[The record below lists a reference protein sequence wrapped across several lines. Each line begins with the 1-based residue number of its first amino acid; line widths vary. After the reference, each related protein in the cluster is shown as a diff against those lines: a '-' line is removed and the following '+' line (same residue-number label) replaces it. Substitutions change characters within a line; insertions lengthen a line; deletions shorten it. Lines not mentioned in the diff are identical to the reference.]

1 MSELMNYCPNRNKA
15 CMIDKALKF
24 MAEELNNYLSTK
36 LSFSGGSK
44 VVLDNIAR
52 LQEGDGNST
61 NKIILSLV
69 NIEEDRL
76 IKNPENFVKTDDNR
90 VVYKNAPVH
99 LNLYC
104 LFAYNHGQ
112 NDSESTNHYEEA
124 LLYISYVVRFFQHR
138 HVFTPAN
145 SPTLDVGIEKL
156 LMELHTHGFEQLN
169 HLWAMLGGK
178 YLPSVLYKMRL
189 VAIEENLTS
198 GVGEL
203 IRNVNIPET

>member
-1 MSELMNYCPNRNKA
+1 
-15 CMIDKALKF
+15 MIDKALKF
-24 MAEELNNYLSTK
+24 IAEEVNNYLLTK
-36 LSFSGGSK
+36 LSFADSNK

-52 LQEGDGNST
+52 LQDGAGSGGST

-76 IKNPENFVKTDDNR
+76 SKNPDNFYKTDNNK
-90 VVYKNAPVH
+90 VVYKNAPIH

-104 LFAYNHGQ
+104 LFAYNHGE

-124 LLYISYVVRFFQHR
+124 LLYISYVIRFFQHR
-138 HVFTPAN
+138 NVFTPTN
-145 SPTLDVGIEKL
+145 SPALDAGIEKL
-156 LMELHTHGFEQLN
+156 LMELYTQGFEQMN
-169 HLWAMLGGK
+169 QLWVVLGGK

-189 VAIEENLTS
+189 VVIDENLQS

-203 IRNVNIPET
+203 IKNVSIAEN